1 LLSWFPLK
9 PLALFDNLTLK
20 SYMYH
25 DTNEICFKKEIL
37 MFTLVHRI
45 PRIEFAALDCGLD
58 NMLASF
64 FDDQDLAETRLNQ
77 FDNPSQTEV
86 FSKDNYLVYRVAMP
100 GIDQK
105 DINLS
110 VENNVL
116 KITAE
121 RKQPSEVQ
129 EEDWYAKSF
138 RYGHF
143 EQSWTLPKTVNPDEV
158 SAEFKN
164 GILEIRVAR
173 AKAAISKKIEVKQLE
188 SAAA

>member
-1 LLSWFPLK
+1 
-9 PLALFDNLTLK
+9 
-20 SYMYH
+20 
-25 DTNEICFKKEIL
+25 
-37 MFTLVHRI
+37 MFTFVRTI
-45 PRIEFAALDCGLD
+45 PRNEFAALDCGLG
-58 NMLASF
+58 NIFASF
-64 FDDQDLAETRLNQ
+64 FDDQDLAEPRLNQ
-77 FDNPSQTEV
+77 FDYPSETEV

-105 DINLS
+105 DIDLS

-121 RKQPSEVQ
+121 RKQPSEVK
-129 EEDWYAKSF
+129 EKDWYAKRF

-143 EQSWTLPKTVNPDEV
+143 EQSWTLPKAVNPDEV

-164 GILEIRVAR
+164 GVLEIRVAR
-173 AKAAISKKIEVKQLE
+173 AKAALSKKIEVKQLE